1 MGGPDDDYGQDDEV
15 VAEVLSYKE
24 QEVDFQT
31 YKHSVLIL
39 LLLLSQLQRTGGGFS
54 NIQTFCTNSFT
65 FTFTFTFSATT
76 NRMWIFKHT
85 NIS

>member
-39 LLLLSQLQRTGGGFS
+39 LLLLSLLLSQLQRTGGGFS
-54 NIQTFCTNSFT
+54 NI
-65 FTFTFTFSATT
+65 
-76 NRMWIFKHT
+76 
-85 NIS
+85 

>member
-31 YKHSVLIL
+31 YKHFVLIL
-39 LLLLSQLQRTGGGFS
+39 LLLLSILLSLLLSQLQRTGGGFS
-54 NIQTFCTNSFT
+54 NI
-65 FTFTFTFSATT
+65 
-76 NRMWIFKHT
+76 
-85 NIS
+85 

>member
-31 YKHSVLIL
+31 YKHFVLIPL
-39 LLLLSQLQRTGGGFS
+39 LLLSLLLSQLQRTGGGFS
-54 NIQTFCTNSFT
+54 NIQKFCANSFT

-76 NRMWIFKHT
+76 NRR
-85 NIS
+85 

>member
-31 YKHSVLIL
+31 YKHFVLIL
-39 LLLLSQLQRTGGGFS
+39 LLLLSLLLSQLQRTGGGFS
-54 NIQTFCTNSFT
+54 NIQTYRDSFLT
-65 FTFTFTFSATT
+65 KS
-76 NRMWIFKHT
+76 
-85 NIS
+85 